1 MLGISKNYSNLIF
14 KTFKKTYI
22 TYSASSSFW
31 LYLAMDWVQRLI
43 NVGMFSSAT
52 IPYHYHCSELYI
64 VATVFSLQQVF
75 VIMFIFC
82 GKILLESI
90 RIFFFMGE
98 NPNTDMD
105 LKKFYEVMKLFS
117 KIFFQCCKGV
127 DAVRKKSKW
136 KVMKMYRENFLYSS
150 SVCCH
155 YNDTLVHLPAKL
167 SKYIPTSIWIF
178 APKFNCRNLQF
189 CLGRFKITFLK

>member
-1 MLGISKNYSNLIF
+1 MLGISKNYSNHIF
-14 KTFKKTYI
+14 KTFNKTYI

-52 IPYHYHCSELYI
+52 ILTISLFRALYSRDSI
-64 VATVFSLQQVF
+64 FIATSFRYNVYFLR
-75 VIMFIFC
+75 
-82 GKILLESI
+82 ENSI
-90 RIFFFMGE
+90 GINPHFFFMGE

>member
-1 MLGISKNYSNLIF
+1 MDLIF
-14 KTFKKTYI
+14 KTFRKTYI

-52 IPYHYHCSELYI
+52 ILTISLFRALYSRDGI
-64 VATVFSLQQVF
+64 FIATSFRYNVYFLR
-75 VIMFIFC
+75 
-82 GKILLESI
+82 ENSI
-90 RIFFFMGE
+90 GINSHFFMGE
-98 NPNTDMD
+98 NPNIDMD

-117 KIFFQCCKGV
+117 KIFFQRCKGV

-155 YNDTLVHLPAKL
+155 YNDTLVHFPAKL

-189 CLGRFKITFLK
+189 CLGQFKITLLK

>member
-1 MLGISKNYSNLIF
+1 MSECFLQL
-14 KTFKKTYI
+14 
-22 TYSASSSFW
+22 
-31 LYLAMDWVQRLI
+31 
-43 NVGMFSSAT
+43 
-52 IPYHYHCSELYI
+52 PYHYHCSELYI
-64 VATVFSLQQVF
+64 VATVFSLQTSFRYNVYF
-75 VIMFIFC
+75 LRENSTGINPH
-82 GKILLESI
+82 
-90 RIFFFMGE
+90 FFFMGE

-105 LKKFYEVMKLFS
+105 LKKFYGVMKLFS
-117 KIFFQCCKGV
+117 KIFFQRCKGV

>member
-22 TYSASSSFW
+22 TYSASSSVW

-90 RIFFFMGE
+90 RIFF
-98 NPNTDMD
+98 
-105 LKKFYEVMKLFS
+105 S
-117 KIFFQCCKGV
+117 WAKIQI
-127 DAVRKKSKW
+127 
-136 KVMKMYRENFLYSS
+136 L
-150 SVCCH
+150 
-155 YNDTLVHLPAKL
+155 
-167 SKYIPTSIWIF
+167 IWILKSF
-178 APKFNCRNLQF
+178 TKLWNCSQKSFFSVAKELMQCAKNRNE
-189 CLGRFKITFLK
+189 K